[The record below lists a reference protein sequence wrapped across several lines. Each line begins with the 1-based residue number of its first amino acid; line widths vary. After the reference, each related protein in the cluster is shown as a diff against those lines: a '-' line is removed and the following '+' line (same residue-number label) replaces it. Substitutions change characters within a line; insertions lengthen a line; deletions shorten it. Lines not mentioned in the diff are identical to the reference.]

1 MARRVLKSTL
11 DAQME
16 NPEQRKFA
24 PGFLDRV
31 LASRA
36 DLLSDILTIWRWG
49 RHTVL
54 KRGTTLGNY
63 ELWCQWA
70 RDPLLHLG
78 ARDPVDRLAE
88 IKEADPGRRAV
99 QEFFEVW
106 WASHANDTIRSA
118 DVHKDVCDHVA
129 NALGAKIDRNEKGD
143 KKYSRQMVIGYLN
156 RHAGTRIGHYAFTR
170 TKDQAKRPSYSYQ
183 LQKREEEK
191 QEEDIAA

>member
-70 RDPLLHLG
+70 RDHLG

-156 RHAGTRIGHYAFTR
+156 RHAGTRIGHYAFTGPKTKLSDPLIPISYRSGKRKSRRR
-170 TKDQAKRPSYSYQ
+170 T
-183 LQKREEEK
+183 
-191 QEEDIAA
+191 